1 MEIKHSCIESLS
13 TVEGRQKFAELLPE
27 VPRPGMRDWI
37 RKEFYGSELGGDFC
51 VFSRKSICVE
61 DEQIGRT
68 MSADDWERYESKV
81 HYHWAAECYCT
92 ACGERFIAGWNKNHP
107 NKRYGI
113 RMYAGDDGENY
124 DGYIPENAL
133 PDVDFMTYYEDN
145 EITCPRCG
153 ERISLI
159 HRSRLK
165 HGRTHQMLVTSIEA
179 VDNYTV
185 LMTWRAR
192 RYVGQWN
199 PYNLDD
205 FFEILPREALA
216 IDGRKAYRFKHSML
230 PGIFSAEVQLG
241 EWEPTNYYN
250 DDLAYHRYYDYNAG
264 ETYKIDAVVYRNIP
278 DLTGTTGEKTG
289 LAEYVGGHIEELE
302 PLIFAYLK
310 MWRQHPTIENIIK
323 SRWRCV
329 LDTELRRLA
338 RNENYAYSAK
348 YSVDTDLF
356 NFGEKA
362 PHKMLGI
369 SRQSL
374 KHDFGWTCKDFREY
388 NFWKFTFE
396 NVTEADF
403 DDWLGFF
410 EGSTLHSLAITLSD
424 YDDGYNYKKVINY
437 LIDRSLL
444 TSANVAAQTWVD
456 YRDMLGGGEHTY
468 REIFPKNLRQAHDEL
483 VERTEAE
490 KQSMYEAKFAE
501 LAEKYSALEWTDGD
515 LCIRIAQNEQEL
527 IDEGKVLHHCVGG
540 YGHKHA
546 SESDVIFFVRHY
558 RRPER
563 SYYTLD
569 INMKGSVPCE
579 VQLHGYRNELYP
591 SKHFR
596 RSAIPQ
602 KVRDFC
608 DRWESE
614 ILIPTIAKMK
624 KKQSKPIKHRREKVA

>member
-1 MEIKHSCIESLS
+1 MEIKHSCVNSLL
-13 TVEGRQKFAELLPE
+13 TLEDRQKFAELLPE
-27 VPRPGMRDWI
+27 VPRPGMKDWI
-37 RKEFYGSELGGDFC
+37 RKEFYDSELGGDFC
-51 VFSRKSICVE
+51 VFTRKSICVE

-68 MSADDWERYESKV
+68 MSADDWKSYESNA

-107 NKRYGI
+107 NKKYGI

-133 PDVDFMTYYEDN
+133 PDVDFMTYNEDY

-192 RYVGQWN
+192 RYIGQWG
-199 PYNLDD
+199 PYALDD
-205 FFEILPREALA
+205 FFEILPREALV
-216 IDGRKAYRFKHSML
+216 IDGRKAYRFKHSTL
-230 PGIFSAEVQLG
+230 PSIFSAEVQLG
-241 EWEPTNYYN
+241 EWESTNYYN

-264 ETYKIDAVVYRNIP
+264 GNYKIDAAVYRNVP

-289 LAEYVGGHIEELE
+289 LAEYVDGHIEELE

-310 MWRQHPTIENIIK
+310 MWRQHPTIENIVK
-323 SRWRCV
+323 SKWRCV

-348 YSVDTDLF
+348 YSVATDLF
-356 NFGEKA
+356 NFGERA
-362 PHKMLGI
+362 PHKMLGV
-369 SRQSL
+369 SKQSL
-374 KHDFGWTCKDFREY
+374 KHYFDWTCENLREY

-396 NVTEADF
+396 NVTEEDF

-410 EGSTLHSLAITLSD
+410 AVSTLHSLAITLSD
-424 YDDGYNYKKVINY
+424 YDDGYNYKKIINY
-437 LIDRSLL
+437 LIDQSLL
-444 TSANVAAQTWVD
+444 TSANITARTWVD

-468 REIFPKNLRQAHDEL
+468 REIFPKNLRQVHDDL

-490 KQSMYEAKFAE
+490 KQSKYEAKFTE
-501 LAEKYSALEWTDGD
+501 LAEKYSALEWSDGD

-569 INMKGSVPCE
+569 INMTGSVPCE

-596 RSAIPQ
+596 RSTIPQ

-608 DRWESE
+608 DRWEKE
-614 ILIPTIAKMK
+614 ILIPTVAKMRK
-624 KKQSKPIKHRREKVA
+624 EQSTPVKRRKEKVA